1 MEYLHDAITV
11 KEFLNQVAYDHKS
24 KFLDSVC
31 FSTHCLLIFVI
42 GCDLLAEMIASNI
55 AAMH

>member
-24 KFLDSVC
+24 KFLDSV
-31 FSTHCLLIFVI
+31 FFQLNFLL
-42 GCDLLAEMIASNI
+42 S
-55 AAMH
+55 